1 MKIRVFLLISCILLL
16 QIWAISA
23 LANEL
28 WVVPSESDST
38 FGNWG
43 VTSTGSAHFRFGAPD
58 DMTHFISAIIVVIPS
73 KTLTLKY
80 DVKLAVAQNDQSY
93 TQGAESFL
101 NRSAGNLEAKDLV
114 EIDVSDTIPS
124 TLVAGLDNVS
134 LFFSPHA
141 AFQPYVKVVG
151 LRFTYAGST
160 SGSPGPTG
168 ATGPTGPQGI
178 QGVQG
183 PAGPPGPAG
192 ATGATGA
199 IGPAGTA
206 GATGATGAIGP
217 TGATGATGPAGPP
230 GPTGATGATGAI
242 GPMGPP
248 GETPVTGFEIVSSA
262 PTQANMDSGAVQ
274 SVSSASCPLGY
285 TAIGGDF
292 VSDQSVV
299 VPYSSGISSANN
311 YEVSFVNLGASQVT
325 ANLTVHGYCVQLGQ

>member
-1 MKIRVFLLISCILLL
+1 MTKCMKIRVFLLISCILLL

-199 IGPAGTA
+199 IGP
-206 GATGATGAIGP
+206 
-217 TGATGATGPAGPP
+217 
-230 GPTGATGATGAI
+230 
-242 GPMGPP
+242 MGPP